1 MSKDNIIKYTIV
13 PANDKDDYESNFKLS
28 LNEFAKAVDG
38 NGKALVCPLII
49 YNSDFDIPLNMD
61 KMIEDFIIYASQD
74 QVLDVIR
81 KHETSEVLR
90 TLIVHGF
97 DISLDEV
104 RSIYCPL
111 SRRNECDVCIN
122 VIKDIELDSNLTFY
136 LYNDLDEQDDEEWEE
151 TLALLE
157 EDMWSYIEEYKAMED
172 MNDDEIFDMLPFLF
186 GDEEGADLQQMIN
199 KIKSKEDKSAAPPA
213 IAKPKDKEIQ
223 EEMPKRAITCAYD
236 YDGYIAINKLDED
249 LYTIEDDDEEIVLT
263 ADQIDFLF
271 QQYNRIKDKPVK

>member
-1 MSKDNIIKYTIV
+1 MSKENIIKYTIV

-38 NGKALVCPLII
+38 NGKALVCPLIV
-49 YNSDFDIPLNMD
+49 YNADLDIPLNMD
-61 KMIEDFIIYASQD
+61 KMIEDYIIYATEE

-81 KHETSEVLR
+81 KHESTEILR

-104 RSIYCPL
+104 RDIYCPL

-122 VIKDIELDSNLTFY
+122 VIRDIELDSNLTFY

-151 TLALLE
+151 TLAALE
-157 EDMWSYIEEYKAMED
+157 EDMWSYIEDYKALEEMED
-172 MNDDEIFDMLPFLF
+172 EDLFEMLPFLL
-186 GDEEGADLQQMIN
+186 GDEEGADIQQMIK
-199 KIKSKEDKSAAPPA
+199 KI
-213 IAKPKDKEIQ
+213 KDKEEPAPPPVLAKPQ
-223 EEMPKRAITCAYD
+223 ELKDEEPRKSITCAYD

-249 LYTIEDDDEEIVLT
+249 LYTIEDDDYEVVLT

>member
-1 MSKDNIIKYTIV
+1 MSKENIIKYTIV

-38 NGKALVCPLII
+38 NGKALVCPLIV
-49 YNSDFDIPLNMD
+49 YNADLDIPLNMD
-61 KMIEDFIIYASQD
+61 KMIEDYIIYATEE

-81 KHETSEVLR
+81 KHESTEVLR

-104 RSIYCPL
+104 RDIYCPL

-122 VIKDIELDSNLTFY
+122 VIRDIELDSNLTFY

-151 TLALLE
+151 TLAALE
-157 EDMWSYIEEYKAMED
+157 EDMWSYIEDYKALEEMED
-172 MNDDEIFDMLPFLF
+172 EDIFEMLPFLL
-186 GDEEGADLQQMIN
+186 GDEEGADIQQMIK
-199 KIKSKEDKSAAPPA
+199 KI
-213 IAKPKDKEIQ
+213 KDKEESAPPPVLAKPQ
-223 EEMPKRAITCAYD
+223 ELKDEEPRKSITCAYD

-249 LYTIEDDDEEIVLT
+249 LYTIEDDDYEVVLT

>member
-1 MSKDNIIKYTIV
+1 MSKENIIKYTIV

-38 NGKALVCPLII
+38 NGKALVCPLIV
-49 YNSDFDIPLNMD
+49 YNADLDIPLNMD
-61 KMIEDFIIYASQD
+61 KMIEDYIIYATEE

-81 KHETSEVLR
+81 KHESTEVLR

-104 RSIYCPL
+104 RNIYCPL

-122 VIKDIELDSNLTFY
+122 VIRDIELDSNLTFY

-151 TLALLE
+151 TLAALE
-157 EDMWSYIEEYKAMED
+157 EDMWSYIEDYKALEEMED
-172 MNDDEIFDMLPFLF
+172 EDIFEMLPFLL
-186 GDEEGADLQQMIN
+186 GNDEGADIQQMIK
-199 KIKSKEDKSAAPPA
+199 KI
-213 IAKPKDKEIQ
+213 KDKEEPAPPPVLAKPQ
-223 EEMPKRAITCAYD
+223 KLEEEEPRLAITCAYD
-236 YDGYIAINKLDED
+236 YNGYIAINKLDED
-249 LYTIEDDDEEIVLT
+249 LYTIEDDDYEVVLT

>member
-1 MSKDNIIKYTIV
+1 MSKENIIKYTIV

-38 NGKALVCPLII
+38 NGKALVCPLIV
-49 YNSDFDIPLNMD
+49 YNADLDIPLNMD
-61 KMIEDFIIYASQD
+61 KMIEDYIIYATEE

-81 KHETSEVLR
+81 KHESTEVLR
-90 TLIVHGF
+90 TLIIHGF

-104 RSIYCPL
+104 RDIYCPL

-122 VIKDIELDSNLTFY
+122 VIRDIELDSNLTFY

-151 TLALLE
+151 TLAALE
-157 EDMWSYIEEYKAMED
+157 DDMWSYIEDYKALEEL
-172 MNDDEIFDMLPFLF
+172 DDEDIFEMLPFLL
-186 GDEEGADLQQMIN
+186 GDEDADGESIQQMI
-199 KIKSKEDKSAAPPA
+199 KKV
-213 IAKPKDKEIQ
+213 KDKEESAPPPVLAKPQ
-223 EEMPKRAITCAYD
+223 ELKDEEPRRSITCAYD

-249 LYTIEDDDEEIVLT
+249 LYTIEDDDYEVVLT

>member
-1 MSKDNIIKYTIV
+1 MSKENIIKYTIV
-13 PANDKDDYESNFKLS
+13 PANDKDDYESNFRLS

-49 YNSDFDIPLNMD
+49 YNADLDIPLNMD
-61 KMIEDFIIYASQD
+61 KMIEDYIIYATEE

-81 KHETSEVLR
+81 KHESTEVLR

-104 RSIYCPL
+104 RDIYCPL
-111 SRRNECDVCIN
+111 SRRNECDICIN
-122 VIKDIELDSNLTFY
+122 VIRDIELDSNLTFY
-136 LYNDLDEQDDEEWEE
+136 LYNNLDEQDDEEWEE
-151 TLALLE
+151 TLAALE
-157 EDMWSYIEEYKAMED
+157 EDTWNYIEDYKALEEMD
-172 MNDDEIFDMLPFLF
+172 NDDILDMLPFLL
-186 GDEEGADLQQMIN
+186 GDTDADGESIQQMIK
-199 KIKSKEDKSAAPPA
+199 KI
-213 IAKPKDKEIQ
+213 KDKEEPAPPPVLAKPQ
-223 EEMPKRAITCAYD
+223 ESKDEEPRKSITCAYD

-249 LYTIEDDDEEIVLT
+249 LYTIEDDDYEVVLT

>member
-1 MSKDNIIKYTIV
+1 MSKENIIKYTIV

-38 NGKALVCPLII
+38 NGKALVCPLIV
-49 YNSDFDIPLNMD
+49 YNADLDIPLNMD
-61 KMIEDFIIYASQD
+61 KMIEDYIIYATEE

-81 KHETSEVLR
+81 KHESTEVLR
-90 TLIVHGF
+90 TLIIHGF

-104 RSIYCPL
+104 RDIYCPL

-122 VIKDIELDSNLTFY
+122 VIRDIELDSNLTFY

-151 TLALLE
+151 TLAALE
-157 EDMWSYIEEYKAMED
+157 DDMWSYIEDYKALEEL
-172 MNDDEIFDMLPFLF
+172 DDEDIFEMLPFLL
-186 GDEEGADLQQMIN
+186 GDEDADGESIQQMI
-199 KIKSKEDKSAAPPA
+199 KKV
-213 IAKPKDKEIQ
+213 KDKEESAPPPVLAKPQ
-223 EEMPKRAITCAYD
+223 ELKDEEPRQAITCAYD

-249 LYTIEDDDEEIVLT
+249 LYTIEDDDYEVVLT

>member
-1 MSKDNIIKYTIV
+1 MSKENIIKYTIV

-38 NGKALVCPLII
+38 NGKALVCPLIV
-49 YNSDFDIPLNMD
+49 YNADLDIPLNMD
-61 KMIEDFIIYASQD
+61 KMIEDYIIYATEE

-81 KHETSEVLR
+81 KHESTEVLR

-104 RSIYCPL
+104 RDIYCPL

-122 VIKDIELDSNLTFY
+122 VIRDIELDSNLTFY

-151 TLALLE
+151 TLAALE
-157 EDMWSYIEEYKAMED
+157 EDMWSYIEDYKALEEMED
-172 MNDDEIFDMLPFLF
+172 EDIFEMLPFLL
-186 GDEEGADLQQMIN
+186 GDEEGADIQQMIK
-199 KIKSKEDKSAAPPA
+199 KI
-213 IAKPKDKEIQ
+213 KDKEEPAPPPVLAKPQ
-223 EEMPKRAITCAYD
+223 ELKDEEPRKSITCAYD

-249 LYTIEDDDEEIVLT
+249 LYTIEDDDYEVVLT

>member
-1 MSKDNIIKYTIV
+1 MSKENIIKYTIV

-38 NGKALVCPLII
+38 NGKALVCPLIV
-49 YNSDFDIPLNMD
+49 YNADLDIPLNMD
-61 KMIEDFIIYASQD
+61 KMIEDYIIYATEE

-81 KHETSEVLR
+81 KHESTEVLR
-90 TLIVHGF
+90 TLILHGF
-97 DISLDEV
+97 DVSLDEV
-104 RSIYCPL
+104 RDIYCPL

-122 VIKDIELDSNLTFY
+122 VIRDIELDSNLTFY

-151 TLALLE
+151 TLAALE
-157 EDMWSYIEEYKAMED
+157 DDMWSYIEDYKALEEMED
-172 MNDDEIFDMLPFLF
+172 EDIFEMLPFLL
-186 GDEEGADLQQMIN
+186 GDTDGDGESIQQMI
-199 KIKSKEDKSAAPPA
+199 KKV
-213 IAKPKDKEIQ
+213 KDKEESAPPPVLAKPQ
-223 EEMPKRAITCAYD
+223 ELKDEEPRRSITCAYD

-249 LYTIEDDDEEIVLT
+249 LYTIEDDDYEVVLT

>member
-1 MSKDNIIKYTIV
+1 MSKENIIKYTIV

-38 NGKALVCPLII
+38 NGKALVCPLIV
-49 YNSDFDIPLNMD
+49 YNADLDIPLNMD
-61 KMIEDFIIYASQD
+61 KMIEDYIIYATEE

-81 KHETSEVLR
+81 KHESTEVLR
-90 TLIVHGF
+90 TLIIHGF

-104 RSIYCPL
+104 RDIYCPL

-122 VIKDIELDSNLTFY
+122 VIRDIELDSNLTFY

-151 TLALLE
+151 TLAALE
-157 EDMWSYIEEYKAMED
+157 DDMWSYIEDYKALEELED
-172 MNDDEIFDMLPFLF
+172 EDIFEMLPFLL
-186 GDEEGADLQQMIN
+186 GDTDADGESIQQMI
-199 KIKSKEDKSAAPPA
+199 KKV
-213 IAKPKDKEIQ
+213 KDKEESAPPPVLAKPQ
-223 EEMPKRAITCAYD
+223 ELKDEEPRRSITCAYD

-249 LYTIEDDDEEIVLT
+249 LYTIEDDDYEVVLT